1 MQKLVLSLL
10 LVAGVSFGQIPTS
23 QLPVIPVANGGT
35 GTTSPAIQAGT
46 GITVTGTWPNQTIT
60 SSAVSVP
67 ASGSIVKSTGSA
79 LAAAVAGTDYMSPS
93 TSVSLAQLPTVARAK
108 TCELHIWGS
117 GASSAIQSTADSE
130 PNSCFNDGATAI
142 TITAVRCLADNSSTT
157 TSINPTLTTGGTA
170 ILSSALTCGNN
181 TFANGVV
188 SGTPSLASG
197 ATINATISAAGTA
210 KSLRII
216 ISGTY

>member
-10 LVAGVSFGQIPTS
+10 IVAGVSFGQIPTS

-35 GTTSPAIQAGT
+35 GTTSPAIQAGS

-67 ASGSIVKSTGSA
+67 SAGIVKSSGSA
-79 LAAAVAGTDYMSPS
+79 LQTAVAGTDYMSPS
-93 TSVSLAQLPTVARAK
+93 TAVALAQLPTVARGK

-117 GASSAIQSTADSE
+117 GASSAILTSDSE
-130 PNSCFNDGATAI
+130 PKSCFNDGTGAI
-142 TITAVRCLADNSSTT
+142 TITAVRCLADNGSTT
-157 TSINPTLTTGGTA
+157 TTITPTLTTGGTA
-170 ILSSALTCGNN
+170 ILTGALTCGNN
-181 TFANGVV
+181 TFASGVV

-197 ATINATISAAGTA
+197 ATIDATISAAGTA

-216 ISGTY
+216 ISGSY